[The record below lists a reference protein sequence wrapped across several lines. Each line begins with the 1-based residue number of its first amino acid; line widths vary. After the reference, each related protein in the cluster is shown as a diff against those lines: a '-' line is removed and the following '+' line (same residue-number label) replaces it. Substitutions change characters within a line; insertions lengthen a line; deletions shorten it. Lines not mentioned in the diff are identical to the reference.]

1 MPASSSDSSPNS
13 IHAVLTQL
21 GEVKGQLNLLAQM
34 IAANHVATHQRIDD
48 LRQSIGQRVDN
59 VEDRVKVLE
68 ANERSTAVR
77 VGSIAAGSSAVV
89 AAGIEIARRLV
100 GH

>member
-1 MPASSSDSSPNS
+1 MPDASPDS
-13 IHAVLTQL
+13 IHAVLAQL
-21 GEVKGQLNLLAQM
+21 GEVRGQLNGLTQM
-34 IAANHVATHQRIDD
+34 IAANHLATNQRIDD
-48 LRQSIGQRVDN
+48 LRNAIGQRVDN
-59 VEDRVKVLE
+59 VETRVKVLE

-77 VGSIAAGSSAVV
+77 VGGIAATSSAVV

>member
-1 MPASSSDSSPNS
+1 MPDSSSDS

-21 GEVKGQLNLLAQM
+21 GEVKGQLNLLSQM
-34 IAANHVATHQRIDD
+34 IATNHVATHQRIDD
-48 LRQSIGQRVDN
+48 LRQAIGQRVDN

-68 ANERSTAVR
+68 SNERSTAVR
-77 VGSIAAGSSAVV
+77 VGGIAATSSAVV

>member
-1 MPASSSDSSPNS
+1 MPDFAANS
-13 IHAVLTQL
+13 IHAVLAQL
-21 GEVKGQLNLLAQM
+21 GEVKGQLNVLSQM
-34 IAANHVATHQRIDD
+34 IASNHLATHQRIDD
-48 LRQSIGQRVDN
+48 LRHAVGQRVDN
-59 VEDRVKVLE
+59 VEGRVRVLE

-77 VGSIAAGSSAVV
+77 VGSIAATSSALV